1 MSSFSR
7 SGGPIIDVSEFGSE
21 IGKLI
26 DEAKQGVREA
36 IEDGLDEATEIL
48 IDALAATSPQRTGAY
63 ANSWRLKYPRGKYA
77 RRRYVHNPTMV
88 MYKGKKVPL
97 AAFIE
102 YAAHGRPHI
111 AKTVRNTRGQAIAA
125 IEKHLKQNI

>member
-1 MSSFSR
+1 MSQ
-7 SGGPIIDVSEFGSE
+7 IIDVSEFGSE

-26 DEAKQGVREA
+26 DETKQGIHEA
-36 IEDGLDEATEIL
+36 IEDGLDEAAEIL

-111 AKTVRNTRGQAIAA
+111 AKTVRNTRGQVLAA
-125 IEKHLKQNI
+125 IEKHLKAKG

>member
-1 MSSFSR
+1 MSQ
-7 SGGPIIDVSEFGSE
+7 IIDVSEFGSE

-26 DEAKQGVREA
+26 DETKQGIHEA

-48 IDALAATSPQRTGAY
+48 IDALAATSPQRTGEY
-63 ANSWRLKYPRGKYA
+63 ANSWRMKYPRG
-77 RRRYVHNPTMV
+77 RYTRHRYIHNPKAV
-88 MYKGKKVPL
+88 PYKGRKVPL

-111 AKTVRNTRGQAIAA
+111 AKTVRNTRGQVLAA

>member
-1 MSSFSR
+1 MSQ
-7 SGGPIIDVSEFGSE
+7 IIDVSEFGSE

-26 DEAKQGVREA
+26 DETKQGIHEA

-111 AKTVRNTRGQAIAA
+111 AKTVRNTSGQVIAA